1 MKKGFL
7 LLFILSL
14 FIVRVNAQQVPP
26 VPEESIAYGYC
37 TSDEKDFNSFT
48 TGDGEQHVGIAIQT
62 TAAELKKL
70 GNRIEAIRIAFKSM
84 DVKDIQLFITKDF
97 AEEPILSQ
105 NATIKNTGWNY
116 FALNNP
122 YDIKDTDETFYIG
135 CKLTM
140 SGYALHYEK
149 VGAKNTMAD
158 WVYLNEKWIN
168 LSGNNGLG
176 EPCVNTIQVMLS
188 GGDYS
193 NETPQYDAEINKINS
208 ELYIKTK
215 EDFPLGGVVRNNGI
229 KTINS
234 FDITYTIGEESDTQ
248 SFTAAIPNGA
258 SYEFQL
264 PDQNIA
270 EDGIY
275 IIQMSI
281 GNINDRQTD
290 ENSENNQLS
299 INVETAN
306 KFLKRDKILIDQFT
320 GQQCGF
326 CPQGHAAITEAIK
339 DIEDKVAWVAHYSY
353 DEKGTFTITIH
364 HTLASYFG
372 VNSAPQCMIDR
383 TYIPGIS
390 TKTTSPIFNPIR
402 TISRTIIDQMLAT
415 PTFVSINL
423 EGSDYDPETRILKV
437 TASGEFVKELP
448 NARLNVYISEDGFIA
463 SQASGGSKYQHNHV
477 MRAAL
482 TPTVGAEV
490 EIVNGKYTK
499 TYTYQV
505 PEKIGNADV
514 NPYNMNIIA
523 FIANKITSKKNEC
536 QVLNV
541 ATIPVSALPTG
552 IHTAKNVNIST
563 YTNGNTLYIQG
574 EYNKAI
580 VYNANGN
587 VVKQINAQQEAIQL
601 EQGLYIVKVM
611 SNDQF
616 ITQKVVIK

>member
-14 FIVRVNAQQVPP
+14 FIVRVNAQQVLP

-140 SGYALHYEK
+140 NGYALHYEK
-149 VGAKNTMAD
+149 VGTKNTIAD
-158 WVYLNEKWIN
+158 WIYLNGKWTN

-193 NETPQYDAEINKINS
+193 KETPQYDAEINKINS

-215 EDFPLGGVVRNNGI
+215 EDFSLGGVVRNNGI

-234 FDITYTIGEESDTQ
+234 FDITYIIGEESHTQ

-275 IIQMSI
+275 PVTVSI
-281 GNINDRQTD
+281 SNINEGQAD
-290 ENSENNQLS
+290 ENSKNNQLS
-299 INVETAN
+299 INLEAAS
-306 KFLKRDKILIDQFT
+306 KFLQRNKILIDQFT

-326 CPQGHAAITEAIK
+326 CPQGHAAIAEAING
-339 DIEDKVAWVAHYSY
+339 IEDKVAWVAHYSY
-353 DEKGTFTITIH
+353 DNTGTFTLPIH
-364 HTLASYFG
+364 HTIASYFG
-372 VNSAPQCMIDR
+372 VQGAPQCMVDR
-383 TYIPGIS
+383 TYLPGIS
-390 TKTTSPIFNPIR
+390 TDERSPIFNPIR
-402 TISRTIIDQMLAT
+402 TIKRKIIDQMLAI
-415 PTFVSINL
+415 PTFVSIDL
-423 EGSDYDPETRILKV
+423 EGSDYDPETRTLTV
-437 TASGEFVKELP
+437 TASGEFLKEIP
-448 NARLNVYISEDGFIA
+448 NAALSIYITEDGFKA
-463 SQASGGSKYQHNHV
+463 YQASGGQNYEHNHV
-477 MRAAL
+477 TRAVL
-482 TPTVGAEV
+482 TFTAGT
-490 EIVNGKYTK
+490 EIDVANNKYSK
-499 TYTYQV
+499 TYTYKV
-505 PEKIGNADV
+505 PEKIGGASV
-514 NPYNMNIIA
+514 NPYNMHIVAFVAPKIA
-523 FIANKITSKKNEC
+523 GKKNEC
-536 QVLNV
+536 QVLNTTSVPV
-541 ATIPVSALPTG
+541 AQLPTG
-552 IHTAKNVNIST
+552 IHTAENVNIST
-563 YTNGNTLYIQG
+563 YTDGNTLYIQG
-574 EYNKAI
+574 EYDKAI

-587 VVKQINAQQEAIQL
+587 VVKQINTQQEAIQL

-611 SNDQF
+611 DNDQF